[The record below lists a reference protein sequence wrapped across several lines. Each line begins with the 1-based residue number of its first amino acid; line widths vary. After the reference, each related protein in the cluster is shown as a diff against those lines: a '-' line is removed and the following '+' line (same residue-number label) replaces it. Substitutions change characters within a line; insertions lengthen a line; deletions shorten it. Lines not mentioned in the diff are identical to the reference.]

1 MAKEKIGRVCVF
13 CGSNPGVRP
22 VYAEAARALGRTL
35 AERGM
40 GLVYGGARVGL
51 MGAVADTVLE
61 AGGEAI
67 GVIPHALVAREVA
80 HAGLTELHVVN
91 SMHERKAL
99 MADLAGAFIALPGGY
114 GTLDELCEILTWSQL
129 GLHPKPVGLLNVE
142 GYFDPLLALFD
153 RAVEEGFLPLAHR
166 GLALAETDAGRLL
179 DRFAAF
185 EPPSA
190 GKWIK
195 PEER

>member
-1 MAKEKIGRVCVF
+1 MEKIERVCVF
-13 CGSNPGVRP
+13 CGSNPGARP

-35 AERGM
+35 AERGI
-40 GLVYGGARVGL
+40 GLVYGGAHVGL
-51 MGAVADTVLE
+51 MGAVADTVLA

-67 GVIPHALVAREVA
+67 GVIPHSLVEREVA
-80 HAGLTELHVVN
+80 HGGLSELHVVN

-153 RAVEEGFLPLAHR
+153 RAVAEGFLPPAHR
-166 GLALAETDAGRLL
+166 GLALDDTDPARLL
-179 DRFAAF
+179 DRFAAY
-185 EPPSA
+185 EPPA
-190 GKWIK
+190 TGKWISE
-195 PEER
+195 EER